1 MVFIYI
7 LKLQQN
13 KFYIGKTNNPNFRLK
28 DHNNGNGSTWTKK
41 YNPIKLVELI
51 PNCDDFDEDKY
62 TLKYM
67 DLVGIDN
74 VRGGSFCR
82 IKLSDENKNTIKN
95 MLNGT
100 TDKCYKC
107 GEDGHFASKCPKK
120 QSNSKFNMIIKNNNK
135 IIKDSI
141 KLLRESDDIF
151 DEYSDYEDT
160 DDSEEDFTFNY
171 EVFGCQYCGKEFET
185 QKGATFHEN
194 VHCKYKNNSY
204 DDESD
209 SCEEDNYTY
218 SYKPKKTNSSKC
230 YRCGRSGHFA
240 GDCFAKKH
248 VKGFW
253 L

>member
-13 KFYIGKTNNPNFRLK
+13 KFYIGKTNKPNFRLR
-28 DHNNGNGSTWTKK
+28 DHNDGNGSTWTKK

-82 IKLSDENKNTIKN
+82 IKLSDENKNTIEK
-95 MLNGT
+95 MLDGT

-135 IIKDSI
+135 IIKHSI
-141 KLLRESDDIF
+141 KLLRESD
-151 DEYSDYEDT
+151 EYSDYEDKRILV
-160 DDSEEDFTFNY
+160 DKLQINIFVEDSIKIIRCLIDSPFITKLVWFNGNQKLIKDY
-171 EVFGCQYCGKEFET
+171 HQWGKI
-185 QKGATFHEN
+185 
-194 VHCKYKNNSY
+194 YKII
-204 DDESD
+204 
-209 SCEEDNYTY
+209 
-218 SYKPKKTNSSKC
+218 K
-230 YRCGRSGHFA
+230 F
-240 GDCFAKKH
+240 F
-248 VKGFW
+248 
-253 L
+253 